1 MLKLTHADIGC
12 YDKSSGS
19 PIGLFLER
27 LHDPAD
33 RRGALVSLTRE
44 GLRLIDMAVTTR
56 MVVEETMLRSF
67 SLSDRKKFAELLRTV
82 LQDLEVIKKERHSS
96 VEAGN
101 RQIPQR

>member
-1 MLKLTHADIGC
+1 
-12 YDKSSGS
+12 
-19 PIGLFLER
+19 LER